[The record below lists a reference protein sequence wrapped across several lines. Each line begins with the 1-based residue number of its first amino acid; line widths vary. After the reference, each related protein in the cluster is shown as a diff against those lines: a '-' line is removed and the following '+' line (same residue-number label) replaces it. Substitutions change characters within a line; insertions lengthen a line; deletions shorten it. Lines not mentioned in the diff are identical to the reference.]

1 MKFAVQLYSVR
12 DHIENGEDLLNIL
25 DKVKEIGFDGVE
37 FAGYQ
42 GVSAEKLR
50 ERCDEL
56 GLTIVGT
63 HLGLGDF
70 EKENLDKTLEFHKTL
85 GTKYLGVGGA
95 PHSTYE
101 EAKNT
106 ADVLGYANE
115 EAKKI
120 GMNTYYHNHT
130 EEFAELKDGKTAMDI
145 IGEQCML
152 EVDTYWSFCAG
163 IKNSEYL
170 ASKKDKIALIHIK
183 DGKER
188 TPTALGEGENDLL
201 DIVKGVKAIGLDWVI
216 LENDEPVPTGLDDI
230 TRSYKW
236 LKENF

>member
-12 DHIENGEDLLNIL
+12 DHIKNGDDLLEIL
-25 DKVKEIGFDGVE
+25 GKVREIGFEGVE

-42 GVSAEKLR
+42 GLSAEVLKA
-50 ERCDEL
+50 RCDEL
-56 GLTIVGT
+56 GLTVVGS
-63 HLGLGDF
+63 HLGLEDF
-70 EKENLDKTLEFHKTL
+70 EAEKLEATLKFHKTL

-106 ADVLGYANE
+106 ADVLGNANI
-115 EAKKI
+115 EAEKL

-130 EEFAELKDGKTAMDI
+130 EEFADIKDGKTAMDI
-145 IGEQCML
+145 IGEQCKL

-170 ASKKDKIALIHIK
+170 VAKKNDVALVHLK
-183 DGKER
+183 DGVNRK
-188 TPTALGEGENDLL
+188 PTALGEGENDLL
-201 DIVKGVKAIGLDWVI
+201 DVVKGVKAIGLDWVI
-216 LENDEPVPTGLDDI
+216 LENDDPVPTGLEDI
-230 TRSYKW
+230 ARSYKW